1 MSGHRISSSKLPF
14 SSLDPPD
21 VKRNLPAPFKPTH
34 KVLKDEDILR
44 TAQTPPFETLPRIL
58 IPSSKMGLK
67 PPVMHYG
74 WRVNRAKLL
83 KYAEDHGL
91 VWDPNYEGPTP
102 LEEMSAE
109 EKASRLRSNE
119 PGSMHHALRGMVKEL
134 GLSYPPN
141 LLSVTAGFL
150 LGECGIITLYT
161 NYDLARAPSDEVVE
175 ALRVKLG
182 EPEKPRWYLDAVQY
196 WWCTRG
202 RRW

>member
-44 TAQTPPFETLPRIL
+44 TAQTPPFETLPCIL

-83 KYAEDHGL
+83 KYAETMALFGIRI
-91 VWDPNYEGPTP
+91 
-102 LEEMSAE
+102 M
-109 EKASRLRSNE
+109 KAQHRWKRCQQKKRPADCGRTSQAACTMHCEAWLRS
-119 PGSMHHALRGMVKEL
+119 
-134 GLSYPPN
+134 
-141 LLSVTAGFL
+141 
-150 LGECGIITLYT
+150 
-161 NYDLARAPSDEVVE
+161 SD
-175 ALRVKLG
+175 
-182 EPEKPRWYLDAVQY
+182 
-196 WWCTRG
+196 
-202 RRW
+202 

>member
-1 MSGHRISSSKLPF
+1 
-14 SSLDPPD
+14 
-21 VKRNLPAPFKPTH
+21 
-34 KVLKDEDILR
+34 
-44 TAQTPPFETLPRIL
+44 
-58 IPSSKMGLK
+58 
-67 PPVMHYG
+67 
-74 WRVNRAKLL
+74 
-83 KYAEDHGL
+83 
-91 VWDPNYEGPTP
+91 
-102 LEEMSAE
+102 MSAE

-119 PGSMHHALRGMVKEL
+119 PGSMHNALRGMVKEL

-196 WWCTRG
+196 RWTTRG